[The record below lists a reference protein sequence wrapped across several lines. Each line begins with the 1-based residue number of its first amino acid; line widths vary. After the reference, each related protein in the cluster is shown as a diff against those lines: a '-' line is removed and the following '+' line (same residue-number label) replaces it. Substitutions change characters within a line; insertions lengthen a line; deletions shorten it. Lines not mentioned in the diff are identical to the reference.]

1 MSHQTTGHTWQQVVA
16 VLQPLFEGVLTPGE
30 IADAKK
36 LGRGKFQPGD
46 ILAWT
51 EDLPERRTIEVVRRE
66 GAMQNN
72 IISAERDLMFE
83 ASLAKCLQ
91 AITVSN
97 APEVG
102 PDKCVTISARRNDD
116 GTWTL
121 SRA

>member
-16 VLQPLFEGVLTPGE
+16 ALQPMFEGVLTSGE

-36 LGRGKFQPGD
+36 VSRGKLQPGD

-51 EDLPERRTIEVVRRE
+51 EDQPERRTVQAIRRQ
-66 GAMQNN
+66 GLPFS
-72 IISAERDLMFE
+72 IVSDEREIMIE
-83 ASLAKCLQ
+83 ASLAKSLQ

-102 PDKCVTISARRNDD
+102 SDKCVTISAQRNDD